1 MRRFGLLTLLLAVSF
16 VRAEGE
22 SRECTCEQ
30 GCGSYLYLRCP
41 KSVPDDP
48 DPCPATHHGMHPEKA
63 LPGPWNNLCFAQ
75 PRMGCFLRRHAAS
88 WGISCS
94 LCAVEKCCPFP
105 NCANCPECHGEKA
118 ELPAGHQ
125 QMADIAKEQRAL
137 FKEPLEIARSA
148 NYVAITDLKWL
159 KVAVAGGGNR
169 AADQH
174 ELLHLYLQRAEMARR
189 DFVNAFGQAYN
200 GVSCVVFVRSET
212 LEKKMATLYV
222 GSAVNVVKG
231 YGTTNKWPAGAGNGL
246 FVSGKDDDELHFTM
260 RHMIGHLLM
269 STYVAVEPNEKYL
282 PHWIDEGC
290 AHWLAKL
297 HPRAKDFATFCQL
310 EGVATGG
317 GGGRGRGGGGGGG
330 AGGGVGGGGGG
341 GGMSGGVGGSG
352 TRWDLKAQ
360 KIARIGPKKDPVEAM
375 FQAATQKELDFEKHV
390 RAWSW
395 FEVFTRE
402 EREPFAKFI
411 QGLRRAEEPR
421 AAAKEA
427 WGQAPEIVDD
437 RWREFVLGKRG
448 SAAAT
453 EKEKEKEKELGEAT
467 SRELA
472 DIGTEEDL
480 RLLASRVRGLEQCKN
495 IDTARLLIS
504 LIDSRD
510 SECVRAVIALMFER
524 TDDPEVLAWLRGEG
538 YKRAGKLA
546 RAALLR
552 AFGARGDKEA
562 IPLCRE
568 ALADSFWV
576 VRANA
581 ARSLGQLG
589 DLDSKKALADMAAT
603 AANPKLRM
611 AAMDA
616 LGLFGA
622 EAADTIKVWESNLMS
637 PAWQV
642 KVATCDAFR
651 AIGST
656 NAMDMLIGRLDS
668 EGGRVQDEIHDAL
681 KKLSGNDRDMTREEW
696 NTWWTHVKKFGD
708 IEKKSKEELEKEGAP
723 AAPPTGGGTSARPT
737 IKRPTY
743 YGIKVYA
750 RTVGYV
756 LDVSDSMKT
765 GFEVSPDWEARLGH
779 ALTGKTKIAVAKQE
793 IEFAIRDMDPR
804 TRLNLYFFNSEVRAW
819 QTAPVAAGTMGEN
832 AIAAVQNIDCKLQTN
847 YYDALRMVLGL
858 DDGKDPWGIPF
869 CDTPDTLFF
878 LTDGT
883 PTEGEITKTDEIRTW
898 FREQNRFARLKLHVI
913 TMGSMGVELEFLP
926 AFAAENG
933 GQFVQL
939 TGTH

>member
-1 MRRFGLLTLLLAVSF
+1 MRRAGLVTVLLAISLG
-16 VRAEGE
+16 RAEE
-22 SRECTCEQ
+22 EAPSRECTCQQ

-41 KSVPDDP
+41 KPAPFDP
-48 DPCPATHHGMHPEKA
+48 DPCPATHHGIHPEKP
-63 LPGPWNNLCFAQ
+63 LPGPWNNLCSAQ

-105 NCANCPECHGEKA
+105 NCANCPECHGEKG
-118 ELPAGHQ
+118 EVPAGHQ
-125 QMADIAKEQRAL
+125 QMAQIAKEQQTL
-137 FKEPLEIARSA
+137 FKEPLEIAKSA
-148 NYVAITDLKWL
+148 NYLAITDLKWL
-159 KVAVAGGGNR
+159 KIAVANGNR
-169 AADQH
+169 VADQH

-189 DFVNAFGQAYN
+189 DFVNAFGDRVHK
-200 GVSCVVFVRSET
+200 GTSCIVFVRSDS
-212 LEKKMATLYV
+212 LSKKMGMHYV
-222 GSAVNVVKG
+222 GSTPNVVKG
-231 YGTTNKWPAGAGNGL
+231 YGSTNKWPAGAGNGI
-246 FVSGKDDDELHFTM
+246 FVSGKDDDDLHFRI
-260 RHMIGHLLM
+260 RHMIGHLCM
-269 STYVAVEPNEKYL
+269 STYMQVEPNEKYL

-290 AHWLAKL
+290 AHWLSKL
-297 HPRAKDFATFCQL
+297 HPRARDFATFCQF
-310 EGVATGG
+310 EGVTLSG
-317 GGGRGRGGGGGGG
+317 GGGRGGGRGAGGGAGNPAGGGGGGP
-330 AGGGVGGGGGG
+330 A
-341 GGMSGGVGGSG
+341 VGGSG
-352 TRWDLKAQ
+352 AKWDMKAA

-375 FQAATQKELDFEKHV
+375 FQAATAKQLDFEKHV

-395 FEVFTRE
+395 FDTFTRE
-402 EREPFAKFI
+402 EKEPFAKFI
-411 QGLRRAEEPR
+411 QGLRKAEEPR

-427 WGQAPEIVDD
+427 WGQAPELVDD

-453 EKEKEKEKELGEAT
+453 EKEKETETELGEAT
-467 SRELA
+467 SRELQ
-472 DIGTEEDL
+472 DIGAEEDL
-480 RLLASRVRGLEQCKN
+480 QLLASRIRGLEMCKTVA
-495 IDTARLLIS
+495 TARLLVS

-510 SECVRAVIALMFER
+510 SERVRAVISLMFER
-524 TDDPEVLAWLRGEG
+524 TEDAEVLAWMRGDG

-568 ALADSFWV
+568 GLSDSFWL

-589 DLDSKKALADMAAT
+589 DLDSRKALSDMAAT
-603 AANPKLRM
+603 GANSKLRM

-616 LGLFGA
+616 LGLLGA
-622 EAADTIKVWESNLMS
+622 EAADTIPLWESNLMN

-656 NAMDMLIGRLDS
+656 KAMDMLIGRLDS

-696 NTWWTHVKKFGD
+696 NTWWTHTKKFGD
-708 IEKKSKEELEKEGAP
+708 IERKSKEELEKEGSLP
-723 AAPPTGGGTSARPT
+723 AAPTAGGTSARAVV
-737 IKRPTY
+737 KQPTY

-756 LDVSDSMKT
+756 LDVSESMTT
-765 GFEVSPDWEARLGH
+765 GFEVSADWEAKLGH
-779 ALTGKTKIAVAKQE
+779 EFKGKTKIAVAKEE
-793 IEFAIRDMDPR
+793 IAHAIRSMDPR
-804 TRLNLYFFNSEVRAW
+804 TRLNLYFFNTEARAW

-832 AIAAVQNIDCKLQTN
+832 AVSAVQNTDCKLQTN
-847 YYDALRMVLGL
+847 YYDALRLVLGL
-858 DDGKDPWGIPF
+858 EDGKDPWAVAF

-913 TMGSMGVELEFLP
+913 TMGTMGVELDFLP
-926 AFAAENG
+926 AFAKENG

>member
-1 MRRFGLLTLLLAVSF
+1 MRRAGLLCILLAVPF
-16 VRAEGE
+16 ARAQEV

-41 KSVPDDP
+41 KAVPDDP
-48 DPCPATHHGMHPEKA
+48 DPCPATHHGIHPAKP
-63 LPGPWNNLCFAQ
+63 LPAAWNNLCTAQ

-94 LCAVEKCCPFP
+94 LCATEKCCPFP

-118 ELPAGHQ
+118 DVPAGHQ
-125 QMADIAKEQRAL
+125 AMAEVAKEQQAL
-137 FKEPLEIARSA
+137 FKEPLEVARSA
-148 NYVAITDLKWL
+148 SYLAITDHKWL
-159 KVAVAGGGNR
+159 KIAVPGGAR
-169 AADQH
+169 VADQH

-189 DFVNAFGQAYN
+189 DFMNAFGDVYN
-200 GVSCVVFVRSET
+200 GTSCVVFVRSES
-212 LEKKMATLYV
+212 LSKKMATLYV

-231 YGTTNKWPAGAGNGL
+231 YGSTNKWPAGAGNGL
-246 FVSGKDDDELHFTM
+246 FVSGKDDDDLHFTM

-290 AHWLAKL
+290 AHWLSKL
-297 HPRAKDFATFCQL
+297 HPRAKDFATFCQF
-310 EGVATGG
+310 EGVGLTG
-317 GGGRGRGGGGGGG
+317 GGGRGGGRAAGGGGGNPAGGGGGGP
-330 AGGGVGGGGGG
+330 A
-341 GGMSGGVGGSG
+341 VGGSG
-352 TRWDLKAQ
+352 AKWDMKAR
-360 KIARIGPKKDPVEAM
+360 KIALIGPKKDPVEAM
-375 FQAATQKELDFEKHV
+375 FQAATAKQLDFEKHV

-395 FEVFTRE
+395 FDTFTRE

-453 EKEKEKEKELGEAT
+453 EKEKETETELGEAT
-467 SRELA
+467 SRELQ
-472 DIGTEEDL
+472 DIGEEEDL
-480 RLLASRVRGLEQCKN
+480 QLLASRIRGLEMCKTVA
-495 IDTARLLIS
+495 TARLLVS
-504 LIDSRD
+504 LMDSRD
-510 SECVRAVIALMFER
+510 SERVRAVINLMFER
-524 TDDPEVLAWLRGEG
+524 TEDPEVLAWMRGDG

-546 RAALLR
+546 RAALIR

-568 ALADSFWV
+568 ALSDSSWV

-589 DLDSKKALADMAAT
+589 DLESRGALADMAAT
-603 AANPKLRM
+603 GGNPKLRM
-611 AAMDA
+611 AGMDA
-616 LGLFGA
+616 LGLFGG
-622 EAADTIKVWESNLMS
+622 EAAETIPLWESNLMN

-651 AIGST
+651 AIGSSK
-656 NAMDMLIGRLDS
+656 ALDMLIGRLDT
-668 EGGRVQDEIHDAL
+668 EGGRVQDEIHDAI
-681 KKLSGNDRDMTREEW
+681 KKISGNDRDMTREQW
-696 NTWWTHVKKFGD
+696 LTWWNHTKKFGD
-708 IEKKSKEELEKEGAP
+708 IERKSKEELEKEGAP
-723 AAPPTGGGTSARPT
+723 PPAAPQGGGTSARET
-737 IKRPTY
+737 TKRPTY

-756 LDVSDSMKT
+756 LDVSESMTT
-765 GFEVSPDWEARLGH
+765 GFEVSPEWQTRLGH
-779 ALTGKTKIAVAKQE
+779 EFKGKTKIDVAKEE
-793 IEFAIRDMDPR
+793 IAFAIRGMDPR
-804 TRLNLYFFNSEVRAW
+804 TRLNLYFFNTEVRAW

-832 AIAAVQNIDCKLQTN
+832 AISAVQNIDCKLQTN
-847 YYDALRMVLGL
+847 YYDALRLVLGL
-858 DDGKDPWGIPF
+858 EEGKDPWGAGF

-883 PTEGEITKTDEIRTW
+883 PTDGEITKTDEIRTW
-898 FREQNRFARLKLHVI
+898 FREHNRFARLKVHVI
-913 TMGSMGVELEFLP
+913 TMGSMGVELDFLP